1 MQHTVMAYISRLS
14 TEKLETFL
22 QQYATGELKEDY
34 TYIIPYL
41 QAELSHR
48 QTRTQSENNS

>member
-1 MQHTVMAYISRLS
+1 MEHTVTAYISRLS

-41 QAELSHR
+41 QAELASR
-48 QTRTQSENNS
+48 QALKKD